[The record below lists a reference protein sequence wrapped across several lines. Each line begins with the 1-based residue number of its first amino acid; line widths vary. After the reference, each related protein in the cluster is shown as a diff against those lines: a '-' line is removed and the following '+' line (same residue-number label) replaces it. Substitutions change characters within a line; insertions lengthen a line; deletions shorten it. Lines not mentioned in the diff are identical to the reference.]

1 MRRGSRSLMWRP
13 EAELQGSECRVCR
26 RLLANDS
33 VDDIRHHFTTA
44 SRGDHRQS
52 MRLRLQLRQCESI
65 GKRRQYKNVGVS
77 VVLRCVR
84 VSDTPEPPHILQ
96 PTQLLRRSTLSQPN
110 HPELDRFVSQCLR
123 RFKQPRDAFTQIDLA
138 KKQYAQRPLSRK
150 MIRVIAL

>member
-33 VDDIRHHFTTA
+33 VDAIAHHFTTA

-65 GKRRQYKNVGVS
+65 GKRRQYKNVCVS

-84 VSDTPEPPHILQ
+84 LSDTTEPPKILQ
-96 PTQLLRRSTLSQPN
+96 LTHFPRRT
-110 HPELDRFVSQCLR
+110 H
-123 RFKQPRDAFTQIDLA
+123 
-138 KKQYAQRPLSRK
+138 LSRPAHPGSK
-150 MIRVIAL
+150 RLVSTS